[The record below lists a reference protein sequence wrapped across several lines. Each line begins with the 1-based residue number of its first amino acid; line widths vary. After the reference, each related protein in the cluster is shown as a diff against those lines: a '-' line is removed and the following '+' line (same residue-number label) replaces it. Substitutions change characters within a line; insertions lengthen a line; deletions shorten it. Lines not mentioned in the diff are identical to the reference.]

1 MLLVVGHWW
10 GVFFLPLRLVK
21 DDARR
26 VDVLGFSAC
35 MRDSHGHENRGH
47 GNKLHRQNGRKS
59 HVPRAMGVLQWPVL
73 AEWHRNAGEAVAGH
87 LLFVVPLN

>member
-1 MLLVVGHWW
+1 
-10 GVFFLPLRLVK
+10 
-21 DDARR
+21 
-26 VDVLGFSAC
+26 
-35 MRDSHGHENRGH
+35 MRDSHGLENRGH

-73 AEWHRNAGEAVAGH
+73 AEGNRNAGEAVAGH